1 MKSDGTIENFFHP
14 KSIAVI
20 GASGTPGKVGHA
32 VLLNLIQHGY
42 KGKIYP
48 VNPTKTSLM
57 DLPCYKSVLNI
68 PGDVDLG
75 IVIVPGNA
83 MFEVVEQCGQK
94 GLAGLVVISAGFKE
108 TGAKGAKI
116 EKRLIGQAKKYGMR
130 VQGPN
135 CLGLIST
142 DVSMNASFAHGMPI
156 PGHIAF
162 LSQSGA
168 FCTAVL
174 DWALGN
180 DVGFSKFISL
190 GNKGDLGEVEF
201 IEYLAKDPQT
211 KVILIYQEGVNN
223 GRAFM
228 EAARKVVRKKPII
241 VLKSGGTAAG
251 ARAASSHTGS
261 LAGADRAYECAFKQ
275 SGIIRARSVREL
287 FDYARA
293 FDGQPVPKGDGIGI
307 VTNAGGPGI
316 IATDAVENS
325 ILKMASFNK
334 RTIDNLHKALP
345 PAAAYYN
352 PVDIVGD
359 GDEHRFRAALE
370 LVAKD
375 KNVHSLLCMM
385 APTNLVDA
393 SKFAEQVCKV
403 NRKYKKTTVTSFM
416 GYAKMKG
423 AVEVLQKYDVPNY
436 ENPDEAVKALD
447 GMVRYS
453 QWLAVPDARPKKLKK
468 IRRTTVKKLLNGVFE
483 EDRNAL
489 TELEAK
495 DVVSAY
501 GLRTSR
507 DILAENIQEAIEAAE
522 EIGYPVVMKI
532 VSPEILH
539 KTDVGGVI
547 LGIENAEGVRDSF
560 MEIVSRARQFMPDAT
575 ILGVSVQEMVR
586 KGREV
591 IIGATRDAQFGPM
604 IMFGLGGIYVEVLKD
619 VAFRIAPL
627 TQRDAVQMVREIR
640 SYPLL
645 MGVRGEPPVDMDT
658 IHDYILR
665 ISQMMVDFPQIDQI
679 DLNPLLVHPQGEGAH
694 AIDARFILRE
704 A

>member
-1 MKSDGTIENFFHP
+1 MKSNAAIEAFFHP

-20 GASGTPGKVGHA
+20 GASGTPGKVGYA
-32 VLLNLIQHGY
+32 VLLNLIQYGY
-42 KGKIYP
+42 GGKIFP

-57 DLPCYKSVLNI
+57 DLPCYKTVGDI
-68 PGDVDLG
+68 PGKVDLG
-75 IVIVPGNA
+75 IIIVPGNA
-83 MFEVVEQCGQK
+83 MFEVIEQCGQK
-94 GLAGLVVISAGFKE
+94 GLTGLVVISAGFKE
-108 TGAKGAKI
+108 TGPKGAKI

-156 PGHIAF
+156 RGHIAF

-168 FCTAVL
+168 FCTAIL

-180 DVGFSKFISL
+180 NVGFSKFISL

-201 IEYLAKDPQT
+201 IESLAIDRQT
-211 KVILIYQEGVNN
+211 KAIIIYQEGVND

-228 EAARKVVRKKPII
+228 ESAKKVVRKKPLI

-275 SGIIRARSVREL
+275 AGIIRARSVREL
-287 FDYARA
+287 FDYARV
-293 FDGQPVPKGDGIGI
+293 FDGQPIPKGDGIGI

-316 IATDAVENS
+316 IAADAVENS
-325 ILKMASFNK
+325 ILKMAGFKK
-334 RTIDNLHKALP
+334 RTIDKLRKVLP
-345 PAAAYYN
+345 PAAALYN

-359 GDEHRFRAALE
+359 GDEKRFRAALE

-375 KNVHSLLCMM
+375 PNVHSMLCMM

-393 SKFAEQVCKV
+393 SKFAEQVCEINK
-403 NRKYKKTTVTSFM
+403 KYKKTTVTSFM
-416 GYAKMKG
+416 GSAKM
-423 AVEVLQKYDVPNY
+423 ASAIRVLQKSEVPNY
-436 ENPDEAVKALD
+436 ENPDEAVKALN
-447 GMVRYS
+447 GMVQYAK
-453 QWLAVPDARPKKLKK
+453 WLAQPVEKPVKLKN
-468 IRRTTVKKLLNGVFE
+468 INRITVKKVLSQVVSE
-483 EDRNAL
+483 ERTGL

-495 DVVSAY
+495 EVVGAY
-501 GLRTSR
+501 GLQTST
-507 DILAENIQEAIEAAE
+507 DILAENIREAIEAAE
-522 EIGYPVVMKI
+522 KIGYPVVMKI

-547 LGIENAEGVRDSF
+547 LGIEDAEGVRDSF
-560 MEIVSRARQFMPDAT
+560 MEIVSRAKQFMPDAT
-575 ILGVSVQEMVR
+575 ILGVSVQEMVT

-604 IMFGLGGIYVEVLKD
+604 VMFGLGGIYVEVLKD

-627 TQRDAVQMVREIR
+627 TKKDAVQMVREIR

-658 IHDYILR
+658 IYDYILR
-665 ISQMMVDFPQIDQI
+665 ISQLMVDFPQIDQI
-679 DLNPLLVHPQGEGAH
+679 DLNPLLVHSQGKGAH